1 MTDHILVPRAVLQ
14 AAEECLNRY
23 MSSYGFDSDLIM
35 QLKKFRALLDEPCE
49 PVAVV
54 GKTAYPVY
62 HQMGDQNW
70 TAPVGS
76 KTVVYFKE
84 VPIGTPLYAPKEQL

>member
-14 AAEECLNRY
+14 TAVDALSSFDDAVCEEGRENL
-23 MSSYGFDSDLIM
+23 L
-35 QLKKFRALLDEPCE
+35 ALLNTPCA
-49 PVAVV
+49 PVAVI